1 MKSFARLL
9 IKQLKISCHELTNHT
24 SWGSA
29 SQALSRMTKLV
40 LIARSNFRGAPGFH
54 ASLEEGE
61 KGSEL
66 LLFFSFLFFFFNLF
80 FMRDIALF
88 ILSVERDRCMA
99 V

>member
-24 SWGSA
+24 SWVSA

-40 LIARSNFRGAPGFH
+40 LIARSNFRGAAGFH

-66 LLFFSFLFFFFNLF
+66 FLIFSIYLF
-80 FMRDIALF
+80 FMRE
-88 ILSVERDRCMA
+88 ILLYLSFRLKETA
-99 V
+99 VWQFD

>member
-40 LIARSNFRGAPGFH
+40 LIARSNFRGAAGFH

-66 LLFFSFLFFFFNLF
+66 LLFFFSFFLFFFYE
-80 FMRDIALF
+80 RDTALF
-88 ILSVERDRCMA
+88 ILSLERDSCM
-99 V
+99 VV